1 MSGLEELLKCGSCAY
16 ELHGP
21 EVKEMRD
28 GLMCLNAKA
37 PDCRGPM
44 IRSWRD
50 EPTEEQSTIEQ
61 LMQTQSSLRDEIE
74 RLRTAL
80 SRETTHSVPL
90 CPCGHSSDEHKQ
102 VLLCQ
107 RCVHD
112 ARP

>member
-61 LMQTQSSLRDEIE
+61 LMQSNASLVAEVRRLHADLSRFQKVGE
-74 RLRTAL
+74 RLYIRT
-80 SRETTHSVPL
+80 E
-90 CPCGHSSDEHKQ
+90 
-102 VLLCQ
+102 
-107 RCVHD
+107 D
-112 ARP
+112 AG